1 MNYPTFLKEV
11 DAAVSRG
18 SKEQLSA
25 FIHEIA
31 RTLPEEGRRGF
42 LDTLGSYLSAQ
53 AEAKKERKENLDAE
67 IKAVVEE
74 LDEIISGERMLGSE
88 YNEMWDDW
96 DDDAEDEI
104 IFHDPE
110 EILPDIKHALSLM
123 YKALDREEYRAGAV
137 LAEKLSELRVEV
149 GGDYYGD
156 PLSIADLIYYN
167 LVSGDIDTIVRNA
180 LYLEYMGNEEAER
193 AGAMVRI
200 MCSFRHYSITL
211 ESLLETARDEMDVS
225 SLLPSWIEALAERNA
240 EDVDKLLEEA
250 VSMLGDSASVLDYA
264 SRYASS
270 HPVIYRNILKNGK
283 EKDFPM
289 PLLDIGLKAIDE
301 IPVDGKIRDEVCLLT
316 ASLAVREGKKEIMEK
331 CWFEAFRSKPGVVN
345 YLRLRLLSSSWKSIS
360 EKVERIYR
368 EHCRSSSFFSE
379 KEPFAAMLFF
389 DMHFDEV
396 VEKFMN
402 PKEGL
407 GWSYTFMKPGIA
419 FFLMLLSDG
428 ARGKGMEDMLSL
440 ARTASSF
447 SAAAFT
453 AGTDEKKG
461 ADDKVLFSEC
471 FGMWKRDVHLD
482 EETASKILDRLEKWI
497 DLRISAIMDANKRKY
512 YDECASFIAALGEV
526 VESRGT
532 AGGKEMIMQGY
543 REKYN
548 RRHSFHDSLR
558 RYGMRR

>member
-1 MNYPTFLKEV
+1 LNYPTFLKEV

-31 RTLPEEGRRGF
+31 RTLPEGGRRGF

-53 AEAKKERKENLDAE
+53 AKAKKEKKENLDAE
-67 IKAVVEE
+67 IRAAVEE

-193 AGAMVRI
+193 AGAMVKS

-211 ESLLETARDEMDVS
+211 ESLLETARDEMDVA
-225 SLLPSWIEALAERNA
+225 SLLPLWIEALARRPS

-270 HPVIYRNILKNGK
+270 HPVIYRDVLKNGK

-301 IPVDGKIRDEVCLLT
+301 IPVDGKLRDEVCLLT

-331 CWFEAFRSKPGVVN
+331 CWFEAFRSKPCVVN
-345 YLRLRLLSSSWKSIS
+345 YLRLRLLSSSWKSVS

-368 EHCRSSSFFSE
+368 ESCRSSSFFSE
-379 KEPFAAMLFF
+379 KEPLAAMLFF

-396 VEKFMN
+396 LEKFMKA
-402 PKEGL
+402 KEGL

-428 ARGKGMEDMLSL
+428 ARGKGMEDMISL
-440 ARTASSF
+440 ACTASSF
-447 SAAAFT
+447 SAAAYT

-471 FGMWKRDVHLD
+471 FCMWKRDVHLD
-482 EETASKILDRLEKWI
+482 EETAAKILDRLEKWI

>member
-31 RTLPEEGRRGF
+31 RTLPEGGRRGF

-53 AEAKKERKENLDAE
+53 AKAKKEKKENLDAE
-67 IKAVVEE
+67 IRAAVEE

-193 AGAMVRI
+193 AGAMVKS

-211 ESLLETARDEMDVS
+211 ESLLETARDEMDVA
-225 SLLPSWIEALAERNA
+225 SLLPLWIEALARRPS

-270 HPVIYRNILKNGK
+270 HPVIYRDVLKT
-283 EKDFPM
+283 ERR
-289 PLLDIGLKAIDE
+289 
-301 IPVDGKIRDEVCLLT
+301 KISRCL
-316 ASLAVREGKKEIMEK
+316 
-331 CWFEAFRSKPGVVN
+331 F
-345 YLRLRLLSSSWKSIS
+345 SIS
-360 EKVERIYR
+360 
-368 EHCRSSSFFSE
+368 
-379 KEPFAAMLFF
+379 A
-389 DMHFDEV
+389 
-396 VEKFMN
+396 
-402 PKEGL
+402 
-407 GWSYTFMKPGIA
+407 
-419 FFLMLLSDG
+419 
-428 ARGKGMEDMLSL
+428 
-440 ARTASSF
+440 
-447 SAAAFT
+447 
-453 AGTDEKKG
+453 
-461 ADDKVLFSEC
+461 
-471 FGMWKRDVHLD
+471 
-482 EETASKILDRLEKWI
+482 
-497 DLRISAIMDANKRKY
+497 
-512 YDECASFIAALGEV
+512 
-526 VESRGT
+526 
-532 AGGKEMIMQGY
+532 
-543 REKYN
+543 
-548 RRHSFHDSLR
+548 
-558 RYGMRR
+558 

>member
-31 RTLPEEGRRGF
+31 RTLPEGGRRGF

-67 IKAVVEE
+67 IKAAVEE

-180 LYLEYMGNEEAER
+180 LFLEYMGNEEAER

-345 YLRLRLLSSSWKSIS
+345 YLRLRLLSSSWKSVS

-379 KEPFAAMLFF
+379 KEPLAAMLFF

>member
-1 MNYPTFLKEV
+1 
-11 DAAVSRG
+11 
-18 SKEQLSA
+18 
-25 FIHEIA
+25 
-31 RTLPEEGRRGF
+31 
-42 LDTLGSYLSAQ
+42 
-53 AEAKKERKENLDAE
+53 
-67 IKAVVEE
+67 
-74 LDEIISGERMLGSE
+74 
-88 YNEMWDDW
+88 
-96 DDDAEDEI
+96 
-104 IFHDPE
+104 
-110 EILPDIKHALSLM
+110 
-123 YKALDREEYRAGAV
+123 
-137 LAEKLSELRVEV
+137 
-149 GGDYYGD
+149 
-156 PLSIADLIYYN
+156 
-167 LVSGDIDTIVRNA
+167 
-180 LYLEYMGNEEAER
+180 MGNEEAER
-193 AGAMVRI
+193 AGAMVKS

-211 ESLLETARDEMDVS
+211 ESLLETARDEMDVA
-225 SLLPSWIEALAERNA
+225 SLLPLWIEALARRPS

-270 HPVIYRNILKNGK
+270 HPVIYRDVLKNGK

-301 IPVDGKIRDEVCLLT
+301 IPVDGKLRDEVCLLT

-331 CWFEAFRSKPGVVN
+331 CWFEAFRSKPCVVN
-345 YLRLRLLSSSWKSIS
+345 YLRLRLLSSSWKSVS

-368 EHCRSSSFFSE
+368 ESCRSSSFFSE
-379 KEPFAAMLFF
+379 KEPLAAMLFF

-396 VEKFMN
+396 LEKFMKA
-402 PKEGL
+402 KEGL

-428 ARGKGMEDMLSL
+428 ARGKGMEDMISL
-440 ARTASSF
+440 ACTASSF
-447 SAAAFT
+447 SAAAYT

-471 FGMWKRDVHLD
+471 FCMWKRDVHLD
-482 EETASKILDRLEKWI
+482 EETAAKILDRLEKWI

>member
-31 RTLPEEGRRGF
+31 RTLPEGGRRGF

-53 AEAKKERKENLDAE
+53 AKAKKEKKENLDAE
-67 IKAVVEE
+67 IRAAVEE

-123 YKALDREEYRAGAV
+123 YKALDREEYSAGAV

-193 AGAMVRI
+193 AGAMVKS

-211 ESLLETARDEMDVS
+211 ESLLETARDEMDVA
-225 SLLPSWIEALAERNA
+225 SLLPLWIEALARRPS

-270 HPVIYRNILKNGK
+270 HPVIYRDVLKNGK

-301 IPVDGKIRDEVCLLT
+301 IPVDGKLRDEVCLLT

-331 CWFEAFRSKPGVVN
+331 CWFEAFRSKPCVVN
-345 YLRLRLLSSSWKSIS
+345 YLRLRLLSSSWKSVS

-368 EHCRSSSFFSE
+368 ESCRSSSFFSE
-379 KEPFAAMLFF
+379 KEPLAAMLFF

-396 VEKFMN
+396 LEKFMKA
-402 PKEGL
+402 KEGL

-428 ARGKGMEDMLSL
+428 ARGKGMEDMISL
-440 ARTASSF
+440 ACTASSF
-447 SAAAFT
+447 SAAAYT

-471 FGMWKRDVHLD
+471 FCMWKRDVHLD
-482 EETASKILDRLEKWI
+482 EETAAKILDRLEKWI

>member
-31 RTLPEEGRRGF
+31 RTLPEGGRRGF

-67 IKAVVEE
+67 IKAAVEE

-345 YLRLRLLSSSWKSIS
+345 YLRLRLLSSSWKSVS

-379 KEPFAAMLFF
+379 KEPLAAMLFF

>member
-31 RTLPEEGRRGF
+31 RTLPEGGRRGF

-53 AEAKKERKENLDAE
+53 AKAKKEKKENLDAE
-67 IKAVVEE
+67 IRAAVEE

-193 AGAMVRI
+193 AGAMVKS

-211 ESLLETARDEMDVS
+211 ESLLETARDEMDVA
-225 SLLPSWIEALAERNA
+225 SLLPLWIEALARRPS

-270 HPVIYRNILKNGK
+270 HPVIYRDVLKNGK

-301 IPVDGKIRDEVCLLT
+301 IPVDGKLRDEVCLLT
-316 ASLAVREGKKEIMEK
+316 ASLAVKKEIMEK
-331 CWFEAFRSKPGVVN
+331 CWFEAFRSKPCVVN
-345 YLRLRLLSSSWKSIS
+345 YLRLRLLSSSWKSVS

-368 EHCRSSSFFSE
+368 ESCRSSSFFSE
-379 KEPFAAMLFF
+379 KEPLAAMLFF

-396 VEKFMN
+396 LEKFMKA
-402 PKEGL
+402 KEGL

-428 ARGKGMEDMLSL
+428 ARGKGMEDMISL
-440 ARTASSF
+440 ACTASSF
-447 SAAAFT
+447 SAAAYT

-471 FGMWKRDVHLD
+471 FCMWKRDVHLD
-482 EETASKILDRLEKWI
+482 EETAAKILDRLEKWI